1 MVRWGGSVVVR
12 TESIWTIISK
22 NQTVLCRLDKFLLP
36 AWLQE
41 HNAEIVGI
49 HMYLTVL
56 PTQTAAGKTF
66 TMAGDLHNYV
76 HRGVIPRSIH
86 HVFQEID
93 MRVDKLYKVR
103 VALQS

>member
-1 MVRWGGSVVVR
+1 
-12 TESIWTIISK
+12 
-22 NQTVLCRLDKFLLP
+22 
-36 AWLQE
+36 
-41 HNAEIVGI
+41 
-49 HMYLTVL
+49 MYLTVL